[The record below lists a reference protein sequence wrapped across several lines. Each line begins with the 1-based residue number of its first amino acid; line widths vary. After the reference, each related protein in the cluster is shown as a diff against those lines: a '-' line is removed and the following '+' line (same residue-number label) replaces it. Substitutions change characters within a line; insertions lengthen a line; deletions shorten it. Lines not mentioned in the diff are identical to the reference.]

1 MRRGVAGGGHR
12 QIRDEVVLSQVL
24 ARKYRPRNFDQLI
37 GQDHVAQALTNALTN
52 DRLHHAYLFVGTR
65 GVGKTSIA
73 RILARCLNCDTGP
86 TPTPCLTCSA
96 CQSIAAGRF
105 VDLIEVDA
113 ASRTKV
119 EDTRELLENVQYA
132 PSEGRF
138 KVYLIDE
145 VHMLSGHSFNALL
158 KTLEEPP
165 AHVKF
170 ILATTDP
177 QKVPMTVLSRCL
189 QFRLRDLPSDRIA
202 EHLANIL
209 TQESLSFESEA
220 LDAIGRA
227 ARGSIR
233 DALTLTDQA
242 IAYTDGQVQTAAVQ
256 QMLGIQGQEGIHDL
270 IAAIASGDAQ
280 AALDWVNAVAQ
291 VAPDWMGLIE
301 VLQRALHEQALAFAL
316 GQSAQNAMPAEVI
329 QLNYQL
335 ATQAYQELP
344 LAPEPKLGFE
354 MLVLRML
361 AFRPAGPNEYPSG
374 QSDSGSVKSDPKPEG
389 ANQAPVAAT
398 ETPSR
403 PTQPEGVIAP
413 ADQQPEPSVSVAQ
426 QASDV
431 VSAPES
437 APVHT
442 QTPVPTLGD
451 ETSSDSG
458 VDLPWHEDS
467 DQEPNPV
474 PNPEPNPE
482 PKSTQ
487 ASVDSTPD
495 ELNAPELAVASPN
508 PNSEISAP
516 SIDTNAEAGLIDQ
529 APNLGAEYFTDLL
542 SQAALDG
549 MALSI
554 ARQGELVSVSEGC
567 LTLRLPPDNRTLFM
581 EHHQQEMLQKLSSVL
596 AEPVHRLVIDW
607 NAAQGMTPND
617 VLHQREQAALVK
629 AQMDFQSEPTVN
641 WLQSQFDATID
652 SDSVKP
658 RSE

>member
-96 CQSIAAGRF
+96 CQSIEAGRF

-270 IAAIASGDAQ
+270 IDAIASGNAQ

-291 VAPDWMGLIE
+291 VAPDWLGLIE

-316 GQSAQNAMPAEVI
+316 GQSAQNAMPAEVV

-361 AFRPAGPNEYPSG
+361 AFRPAGQNEYPVG
-374 QSDSGSVKSDPKPEG
+374 PASVKPDPKPEG
-389 ANQAPVAAT
+389 ANQAPAAAT
-398 ETPSR
+398 ESP
-403 PTQPEGVIAP
+403 PQPMPPEGVTAP
-413 ADQQPEPSVSVAQ
+413 ADQQPDRSAKMAQ
-426 QASDV
+426 
-431 VSAPES
+431 SAPEAVPEPEPEPEPTSVDES
-437 APVHT
+437 A
-442 QTPVPTLGD
+442 
-451 ETSSDSG
+451 SDTG

-467 DQEPNPV
+467 DQVSE
-474 PNPEPNPE
+474 PEPEQVRESN
-482 PKSTQ
+482 T
-487 ASVDSTPD
+487 ASVDADPD
-495 ELNAPELAVASPN
+495 ELNASDLTVASPHQDPKTDVHQIN
-508 PNSEISAP
+508 DNTAT
-516 SIDTNAEAGLIDQ
+516 DVTAQ

-542 SQAALDG
+542 SQAELEG

-567 LTLRLPPDNRTLFM
+567 LTLRLHPDNQSLFM

>member
-1 MRRGVAGGGHR
+1 MAGGGHR
-12 QIRDEVVLSQVL
+12 QTRDEVVLSQVL

-37 GQDHVAQALTNALTN
+37 GQDHVAQALTNALIN

-96 CQSIAAGRF
+96 CQSIEAGRF

-209 TQESLSFESEA
+209 NQESLSFESEA

-242 IAYTDGQVQTAAVQ
+242 IAFTDGQVQTAAVQ
-256 QMLGIQGQEGIHDL
+256 QMLGVQGQEGILDL

-291 VAPDWMGLIE
+291 VAPDWLGLIE

-316 GQSAQNAMPAEVI
+316 GQSGQNSMSAEVI

-361 AFRPAGPNEYPSG
+361 AFRPAGQGEYPAG
-374 QSDSGSVKSDPKPEG
+374 HSDSESGTPDPKPEG
-389 ANQAPVAAT
+389 AS
-398 ETPSR
+398 E
-403 PTQPEGVIAP
+403 AP
-413 ADQQPEPSVSVAQ
+413 AAAPETSLRSTQSEPVTAASAQPLDRLEPIAE
-426 QASDV
+426 
-431 VSAPES
+431 SAPENVAASES
-437 APVHT
+437 APAL
-442 QTPVPTLGD
+442 TPVPTPVD
-451 ETSSDSG
+451 DPSSISG

-467 DQEPNPV
+467 DQEQERV
-474 PNPEPNPE
+474 LEPELA
-482 PKSTQ
+482 STP
-487 ASVDSTPD
+487 ALVGSTPD
-495 ELNAPELAVASPN
+495 EQNAPDLLVASPETTEPALN
-508 PNSEISAP
+508 VNAGADVSA
-516 SIDTNAEAGLIDQ
+516 Q

-542 SQAALDG
+542 TQAGLDG

-554 ARQGELVSVSEGC
+554 ARQGELIAISDGC
-567 LTLRLPPDNRTLFM
+567 LTLRLPPDNQSLFM
-581 EHHQQEMLQKLSSVL
+581 DHHQQAMLQKLSSVL

-607 NAAQGMTPND
+607 SAAQGMTPND

-641 WLQSQFDATID
+641 WLQSQFDASID

>member
-1 MRRGVAGGGHR
+1 MAGGGHR
-12 QIRDEVVLSQVL
+12 QTCDEVVLSQVL

-37 GQDHVAQALTNALTN
+37 GQDHVAQALTNALIN

-96 CQSIAAGRF
+96 CQSIEAGRF

-209 TQESLSFESEA
+209 NQESLSFESEA

-242 IAYTDGQVQTAAVQ
+242 IAFTDGQVQTVAVQ
-256 QMLGIQGQEGIHDL
+256 QMLGVQGQEGIHDL

-291 VAPDWMGLIE
+291 VAPDWLGLIE

-316 GQSAQNAMPAEVI
+316 GQSGQNSMSAEVI

-361 AFRPAGPNEYPSG
+361 AFRPAGQGEYPAG
-374 QSDSGSVKSDPKPEG
+374 HSDSESGTPDPKPEG
-389 ANQAPVAAT
+389 ASEAPAAAP
-398 ETPSR
+398 ESPSR
-403 PTQPEGVIAP
+403 STQSEPVTAASAQPLDRLEPIA
-413 ADQQPEPSVSVAQ
+413 E
-426 QASDV
+426 
-431 VSAPES
+431 SAPENVAASES
-437 APVHT
+437 APAL
-442 QTPVPTLGD
+442 TPVPTPVD
-451 ETSSDSG
+451 DSSSISG
-458 VDLPWHEDS
+458 VDLPWHEDL
-467 DQEPNPV
+467 DQEQERV
-474 PNPEPNPE
+474 LEPELA
-482 PKSTQ
+482 STP
-487 ASVDSTPD
+487 ALVGSTPD
-495 ELNAPELAVASPN
+495 EQNVPDLLVASPETTEHALN
-508 PNSEISAP
+508 VNAGADVSA
-516 SIDTNAEAGLIDQ
+516 Q

-542 SQAALDG
+542 TQAGLDG

-554 ARQGELVSVSEGC
+554 ARQGELIAISDGC
-567 LTLRLPPDNRTLFM
+567 LTLRLPPDNQSLFM
-581 EHHQQEMLQKLSSVL
+581 DHHQQAMLQKLSSVL

-607 NAAQGMTPND
+607 GAAQGMTPND

-641 WLQSQFDATID
+641 WLQSQFDASID

>member
-96 CQSIAAGRF
+96 CQSIEAGRF

-209 TQESLSFESEA
+209 NQESLSFESEA

-242 IAYTDGQVQTAAVQ
+242 IAFTDGQVQTAAVQ

-291 VAPDWMGLIE
+291 VAPDWLGLIE

-316 GQSAQNAMPAEVI
+316 GQSGQNLMSAEVI

-361 AFRPAGPNEYPSG
+361 AFRPAGQGEYPAG
-374 QSDSGSVKSDPKPEG
+374 HSDPEPGTPDPKPEG
-389 ANQAPVAAT
+389 ASEAPAAAPESPSWSTQSEPVTAAT
-398 ETPSR
+398 E
-403 PTQPEGVIAP
+403 QPL
-413 ADQQPEPSVSVAQ
+413 DRPEPIAE
-426 QASDV
+426 
-431 VSAPES
+431 SAPENVAASES
-437 APVHT
+437 APAN
-442 QTPVPTLGD
+442 TPVPTPVPTPVD
-451 ETSSDSG
+451 DPSSKSG

-467 DQEPNPV
+467 DQEQERV
-474 PNPEPNPE
+474 LEPELE
-482 PKSTQ
+482 
-487 ASVDSTPD
+487 STPALVGSTAD
-495 ELNAPELAVASPN
+495 EQNAPDLLVASPETIEPTEPTLN
-508 PNSEISAP
+508 VNTGADVSA
-516 SIDTNAEAGLIDQ
+516 Q

-542 SQAALDG
+542 TQAGLDG

-554 ARQGELVSVSEGC
+554 ARQGELIAISDGC
-567 LTLRLPPDNRTLFM
+567 LTLRLPADNQSLFM
-581 EHHQQEMLQKLSSVL
+581 DHHQQEMLQKLSSVL
-596 AEPVHRLVIDW
+596 AAPVHRLVIDW
-607 NAAQGMTPND
+607 SAAQGMTPND

-652 SDSVKP
+652 SNSVKP

>member
-1 MRRGVAGGGHR
+1 MAGGGHR
-12 QIRDEVVLSQVL
+12 QTRDEVVLSQVL

-37 GQDHVAQALTNALTN
+37 GQDHVAQALTNALIN

-96 CQSIAAGRF
+96 CQSIEAGRF

-209 TQESLSFESEA
+209 NQESLSFESEA

-242 IAYTDGQVQTAAVQ
+242 IAFTDGQVQTAAVQ
-256 QMLGIQGQEGIHDL
+256 QMLGVQGQEGILDL

-291 VAPDWMGLIE
+291 VAPDWLGLIE

-316 GQSAQNAMPAEVI
+316 GQSGQNSMSAEVI

-361 AFRPAGPNEYPSG
+361 AFRPAGQGEYPAG
-374 QSDSGSVKSDPKPEG
+374 HSDSESGTPDPKPEG
-389 ANQAPVAAT
+389 AS
-398 ETPSR
+398 E
-403 PTQPEGVIAP
+403 AP
-413 ADQQPEPSVSVAQ
+413 AAAPETSLRSTQSEPVTAASAQPLDRLEPIAE
-426 QASDV
+426 
-431 VSAPES
+431 SAPENVAASES
-437 APVHT
+437 APAL
-442 QTPVPTLGD
+442 TPVPTPVD
-451 ETSSDSG
+451 DPSSISG

-467 DQEPNPV
+467 DQEQERV
-474 PNPEPNPE
+474 LEPELA
-482 PKSTQ
+482 STP
-487 ASVDSTPD
+487 ALVGSTPD
-495 ELNAPELAVASPN
+495 EQNAPDLLVASPETTEPALN
-508 PNSEISAP
+508 VNAGADVSA
-516 SIDTNAEAGLIDQ
+516 Q

-542 SQAALDG
+542 TQAGLDG

-554 ARQGELVSVSEGC
+554 ARQGELIVISDGC
-567 LTLRLPPDNRTLFM
+567 LTLRLPPDNQSLFM
-581 EHHQQEMLQKLSSVL
+581 DHHQQAMLQKLSSVL

-607 NAAQGMTPND
+607 SAAQGMTPND

-641 WLQSQFDATID
+641 WLQSQFDASID

>member
-96 CQSIAAGRF
+96 CQSIEAGRF

-242 IAYTDGQVQTAAVQ
+242 IAYTDGQVQTTAVQ

-270 IAAIASGDAQ
+270 IDAIASGDAQ

-291 VAPDWMGLIE
+291 VAPDWLGLIE

-316 GQSAQNAMPAEVI
+316 GQSAQNAMPAEVV

-361 AFRPAGPNEYPSG
+361 AFRPAGQNEYPAG
-374 QSDSGSVKSDPKPEG
+374 HSDSASVKPDPKPEG
-389 ANQAPVAAT
+389 ASEAPAAAT
-398 ETPSR
+398 ESPSR
-403 PTQPEGVIAP
+403 PMPPEGVMAP
-413 ADQQPEPSVSVAQ
+413 ADQQPDPSAIMAQ
-426 QASDV
+426 
-431 VSAPES
+431 SAPE
-437 APVHT
+437 A
-442 QTPVPTLGD
+442 VPESEPTSVD
-451 ETSSDSG
+451 ESSSDTG
-458 VDLPWHEDS
+458 VDLPWYEDS
-467 DQEPNPV
+467 EQVSE
-474 PNPEPNPE
+474 PEPEPE
-482 PKSTQ
+482 QVRESNTV
-487 ASVDSTPD
+487 SVDAAPD
-495 ELNAPELAVASPN
+495 ELNASDLAVPRPN
-508 PNSEISAP
+508 QDPKTDARQIN
-516 SIDTNAEAGLIDQ
+516 DNAGTDVTAQ

-542 SQAALDG
+542 SQAELDG

-554 ARQGELVSVSEGC
+554 VRQGELVSVSEGC
-567 LTLRLPPDNRTLFM
+567 LTLRLHPDNQSLFM